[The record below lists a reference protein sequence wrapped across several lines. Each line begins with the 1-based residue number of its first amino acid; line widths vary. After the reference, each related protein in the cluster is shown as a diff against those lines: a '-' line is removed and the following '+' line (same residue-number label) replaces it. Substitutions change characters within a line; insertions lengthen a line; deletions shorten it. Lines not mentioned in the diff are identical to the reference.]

1 MVTQVGK
8 VDKNLPALLAMS
20 KPLAVEGKLIILG
33 FDYPIF
39 KEKFDRTEKAAGML
53 EDTFSQLLGTK
64 CGVRCVVT
72 SEYDLPIDREEFQ
85 ELARE
90 LGGVLEE
97 ES

>member
-1 MVTQVGK
+1 M
-8 VDKNLPALLAMS
+8 
-20 KPLAVEGKLIILG
+20 IILG

-39 KEKFDRTEKAAGML
+39 KEKFDKTEKASAL
-53 EDTFSQLLGTK
+53 IEDTFSELIGTQ
-64 CGVRCVVT
+64 CAVRCVVT
-72 SEYDLPIDREEFQ
+72 SDYVLPIDKEDFQ